1 MGTERWFESPNQ
13 AAQLYHFPWQAEHSS
28 SAGEG
33 LPCTGHLEGPP
44 WSRGGQPSEPYSAK
58 SLEKMS
64 DVSSQVPSQ
73 FLPTEVGIRSPR
85 EANDAVTRKEDRWLD
100 HSMDEKLGQGVKIQV
115 FVFRLSAPNVHVK
128 K

>member
-1 MGTERWFESPNQ
+1 M
-13 AAQLYHFPWQAEHSS
+13 
-28 SAGEG
+28 
-33 LPCTGHLEGPP
+33 EGPP

-73 FLPTEVGIRSPR
+73 FLPTGEVGIRSPR